1 MRLSPAYRERQSG
14 HLHHHHRRLSRTD
27 NLIQT
32 TPMKRLSVR
41 MRIAIGGGLSGK
53 RLNWL
58 V

>member
-41 MRIAIGGGLSGK
+41 MRIAIGGDCRVNG
-53 RLNWL
+53 
-58 V
+58 

>member
-14 HLHHHHRRLSRTD
+14 HLHHHHRRFLATD

-32 TPMKRLSVR
+32 TMKRLSVR
-41 MRIAIGGGLSGK
+41 MRIAIGGLSGK